1 MTALDVAKY
10 IVAFAD
16 CKGDL
21 ITNKKLQK
29 LLYYVQAWS
38 LTIFDNRL
46 FDEQP
51 IAWRHGPVYNSVYQT
66 FKQFGYQPVSIK
78 EEYGE
83 GSNCDQWL
91 EHKRAEL
98 FSKEQS
104 TLIEEVLLKYG
115 RLSAFD
121 LEILTH
127 RERPWLEQRE
137 GLDDFASCENPIS
150 FDTMK
155 AYYSGLM
162 KVAA

>member
-38 LTIFDNRL
+38 LTIFDNKL

-51 IAWRHGPVYNSVYQT
+51 IAWRHGPVYNSVYQA
-66 FKQFGYQPVSIK
+66 FKHFGYQPVSIK

-83 GSNCDQWL
+83 GLNCDQWL
-91 EHKRAEL
+91 EQKRAEL
-98 FSKEQS
+98 FSEEQS
-104 TLIEEVLLKYG
+104 ALIEEVLLKYG

-137 GLDDFASCENPIS
+137 GLDDFVSCENPIS
-150 FDTMK
+150 FETMK